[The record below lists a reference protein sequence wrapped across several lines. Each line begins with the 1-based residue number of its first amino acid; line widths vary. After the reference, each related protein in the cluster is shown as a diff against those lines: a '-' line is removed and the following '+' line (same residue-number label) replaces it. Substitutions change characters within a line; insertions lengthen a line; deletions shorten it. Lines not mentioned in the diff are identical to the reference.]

1 MDEKKEF
8 LQQQQERN
16 WELKMKMIAFQLT
29 LFPSQIRNQKDFYL
43 FIYVTTC
50 RKTKNVNV
58 IKTKLLG

>member
-29 LFPSQIRNQKDFYL
+29 LFPSQIRNQKDRPC
-43 FIYVTTC
+43 IYVTTC
-50 RKTKNVNV
+50 RKTKNVIM
-58 IKTKLLG
+58 IKTKLVG